1 MRILQTFRYA
11 MRSKPAFDQLPAIID
26 DFLHIHGLTHQ
37 VFHYYLADLDLTEM
51 FRATLDGTECQRC
64 GAPQYACTRCR
75 DEAARYLRKGT
86 SCQRA
91 IKDNPFLGNIYTQES
106 KGFITQSLHNFDD
119 NTNNSKEA
127 IYGILTKIYRRY
139 GFTETRLI
147 YRDIDFFAQHTTSP
161 APEFTVP
168 MHSYQGSSIAILR
181 SGIPAGNAVV
191 LTIASDD
198 PSDLPDATIYAEAL
212 KQHLNC
218 KQYLS
223 TTDLVMSEQEKSL
236 YENLNRQA
244 IPLIQSAKEFFDS
257 RITTPACID
266 NTASLSQLASQL
278 KKICNHYGYTYRG
291 YQYYVYFL
299 EKKLPNGHYINLEFV
314 SNPRYPC
321 ADPFVNLCGLGFN
334 HQIWI
339 GDFKPQNPQD
349 IKNYLTEFF
358 EALSEAENTVL
369 PAILDLYPNTPDW
382 FMPTH

>member
-1 MRILQTFRYA
+1 MRVLQSFRYA
-11 MRSKPAFDQLPAIID
+11 LGSKPAFDRLPAVID
-26 DFLHIHGLTHQ
+26 DFLHIHGLTHR
-37 VFHYYLADLDLTEM
+37 VFHYYLEDLDLTEM
-51 FRATLDGTECQRC
+51 FRSTLDGAKCQRC
-64 GAPQYACTRCR
+64 SAPQYACARCR
-75 DEAARYLRKGT
+75 DEAERYLRKGT

-147 YRDIDFFAQHTTSP
+147 YRDIDFFAQHATSP

-168 MHSYQGSSIAILR
+168 MQSYQGSSITILR
-181 SGIPAGNAVV
+181 GGIPAGNAIV

-198 PSDLPDATIYAEAL
+198 PSALPDAVIYAEAL

-218 KQYLS
+218 KDYLS
-223 TTDLVMSEQEKSL
+223 STKLVMDEQEKAF
-236 YENLNRQA
+236 YEDLSYRVN
-244 IPLIQSAKEFFDS
+244 PLIQSSKDFFDS
-257 RITTPACID
+257 HIHKRTEGEHS
-266 NTASLSQLASQL
+266 ASLKQFASYL
-278 KKICNHYGYTYRG
+278 KKIGSQYGYTYRG
-291 YQYYVYFL
+291 YQYYVYFV

-314 SNPRYPC
+314 SNPRFPS

-349 IKNYLTEFF
+349 IKNYLTDFF
-358 EALSEAENTVL
+358 EVLTEAEKAVF
-369 PAILDLYPNTPDW
+369 PAILGLYPTTPDW